1 MAFPETSPQYISAA
15 VTLPVSGVASTEVI
29 IGKVKKLGTIT
40 DVWAMTDGTAASTSN
55 LTCTIYNRG
64 TALTGTA
71 IIDVLGG
78 AGTTWGATTP
88 KAGTVANNTDIDADS
103 YITAKV
109 ERIAASTAS
118 AWVISIGAAFV
129 PGSPAA
135 VGAIDT

>member
-1 MAFPETSPQYISAA
+1 MAFPETSPQYIAAA
-15 VTLPVSGVASTEVI
+15 VTLPVNGVASTEVI

-118 AWVISIGAAFV
+118 AWVISVGAVFV

>member
-118 AWVISIGAAFV
+118 AWVISVGAAFV

>member
-1 MAFPETSPQYISAA
+1 MAFPETSPQYIAAA

-64 TALTGTA
+64 TDLTGTA

-118 AWVISIGAAFV
+118 AWVISVGAAFV

>member
-64 TALTGTA
+64 TDLTGTA

-118 AWVISIGAAFV
+118 AWVISVGAAFV